1 MVLNKEV
8 VLDYNKEDLGFDTY
22 STWRRLKKEKKVTLK
37 YFTTVCA
44 EQRRNVVSLKFSE

>member
-22 STWRRLKKEKKVTLK
+22 STWRRLKKEKKVTLNILPLFVQNK
-37 YFTTVCA
+37 G
-44 EQRRNVVSLKFSE
+44 EM